1 MLTLTFA
8 FSFVKPAEAIGGT
21 LISNLQNL
29 VDNKVVWNTDPTTS
43 LIGYNF
49 GKLSLA
55 QLQAYVDSQTDW
67 RLVFYMYA
75 QMMKYNVVKNQTVI
89 KWALDNAT
97 MLPNGLPV
105 TYYYGST
112 PTYLVHD
119 RYAIQGYYYAQEYNY
134 ETSKWNSTNA
144 YLNFQWASQH
154 STGYSFLWL
163 YGDNTTSTISYG
175 PRYYDECAET
185 MDVFLRFYELGIQSA
200 LTDALNVWN
209 WVNNNLWAGD
219 HFNYAYGW
227 PNWECESGGF
237 LQIALKLK
245 YYASSAGNIT
255 RVTEDM
261 VNRYIA
267 NRWASP
273 QWSDSVVVHHYPSNS
288 QKRLQNTLMAW
299 SSLLGNYYHL
309 TTAQQANLTGLL
321 TGYGSYEPAWKM
333 LYDNSG
339 LHNASSGLFRW
350 ASDGTDS
357 ASATAAAC
365 SLTLMEGI
373 VPGTGSL
380 AMPISENVYED
391 TFNMID
397 ADLYNLNFQQ
407 HKLRLAI
414 QMPGTI
420 SFQYGTSTPTYNFT
434 QPGLYDVTFSSDWN
448 TISSVSY
455 LGGLPTN
462 RVYFTG
468 STPNAAFTYHPLQVY
483 ANMTVTFDAS
493 ASSAGSL
500 NDTIT
505 QVEWTINDPYNP
517 EHIVK
522 TGNSTNPPDLLVN
535 HTFAEA
541 GTYVVG
547 LNVTSSDGLWSAVSE
562 PVIVL
567 PENVITIR
575 AHCITESADINV
587 SITMDGSPTGYTTP
601 HSFTGLT
608 GTHTF
613 AVPSSDANGD
623 PFKQWST
630 SSNSTTITVS
640 SAGTYTAYYR
650 TPSVHDVAITDIR
663 LSKTVVG
670 QNYSQNITV
679 TVLHPGDYT
688 ETFDTAVYANQTI
701 IAMSMN
707 TTLASGTSITITFTW
722 NTTSFAYGNYTI
734 WAYVWPVPG
743 ETDTTDNNFT
753 DGLILVTI
761 LGDVNGDFKCE
772 GKDIAIIAKA
782 YGSLVGQAAYVPNAD
797 INDDGKID
805 GRDIAVAAKYYG
817 THYP

>member
-1 MLTLTFA
+1 
-8 FSFVKPAEAIGGT
+8 
-21 LISNLQNL
+21 
-29 VDNKVVWNTDPTTS
+29 
-43 LIGYNF
+43 
-49 GKLSLA
+49 
-55 QLQAYVDSQTDW
+55 
-67 RLVFYMYA
+67 
-75 QMMKYNVVKNQTVI
+75 
-89 KWALDNAT
+89 
-97 MLPNGLPV
+97 
-105 TYYYGST
+105 
-112 PTYLVHD
+112 
-119 RYAIQGYYYAQEYNY
+119 
-134 ETSKWNSTNA
+134 
-144 YLNFQWASQH
+144 
-154 STGYSFLWL
+154 
-163 YGDNTTSTISYG
+163 
-175 PRYYDECAET
+175 
-185 MDVFLRFYELGIQSA
+185 
-200 LTDALNVWN
+200 
-209 WVNNNLWAGD
+209 
-219 HFNYAYGW
+219 
-227 PNWECESGGF
+227 
-237 LQIALKLK
+237 
-245 YYASSAGNIT
+245 
-255 RVTEDM
+255 
-261 VNRYIA
+261 
-267 NRWASP
+267 
-273 QWSDSVVVHHYPSNS
+273 
-288 QKRLQNTLMAW
+288 
-299 SSLLGNYYHL
+299 
-309 TTAQQANLTGLL
+309 
-321 TGYGSYEPAWKM
+321 
-333 LYDNSG
+333 
-339 LHNASSGLFRW
+339 
-350 ASDGTDS
+350 
-357 ASATAAAC
+357 
-365 SLTLMEGI
+365 

-414 QMPGTI
+414 QIPGTI
-420 SFQYGTSTPTYNFT
+420 SFQCGTSTPTYNFT

-462 RVYFTG
+462 RVYFSESNFTG
-468 STPNAAFTYHPLQVY
+468 SAPNAAFTYHPLQVY
-483 ANMTVTFDAS
+483 VNMTVTFDAS

-517 EHIVK
+517 EYIVK

-640 SAGTYTAYYR
+640 SAGTYTAHYR

-679 TVLHPGDYT
+679 TVLDPGDYT
-688 ETFDTAVYANQTI
+688 ETFNTAVYANQTI

-707 TTLASGTSITITFTW
+707 TTLASGNSITITFTW
-722 NTTSFAYGNYTI
+722 DTTGFVKGNYTI
-734 WAYVWPVPG
+734 RAIADTVLG
-743 ETDTTDNNFT
+743 EIDTEDNT
-753 DGLILVTI
+753 LINGIVTVTI
-761 LGDVNGDFKCE
+761 SGDVDGNFKVQLA
-772 GKDIAIIAKA
+772 DLVILAKA
-782 YGSLVGQAAYVPNAD
+782 YGSRPGDTGWNSNAD
-797 INDDGKID
+797 IDGNSVVGLSDLVIL
-805 GRDIAVAAKYYG
+805 ANHYG
-817 THYP
+817 QQFP